1 MSPLCQQRCRRRW
14 EIHFKGENVPVFCSL
29 LTKVVVL
36 PLTIP
41 LANEMRSQV
50 NITRSPL
57 HDSSLEATEV
67 WAEKTRCK
75 KPLKYWVIFNNLIH
89 IIGASR
95 SISSI
100 RLWVWLQIKCEN
112 AHVQSFKLTF
122 WRLNDLL
129 LLYLNF
135 FFSPAWKTSTR
146 TSFLTFHSYH
156 FLTNGRNY
164 FPENWVDGN

>member
-1 MSPLCQQRCRRRW
+1 MKNWKETRCRLYVSKDAGEGGKSILKGKMSRSFALCWRRLW
-14 EIHFKGENVPVFCSL
+14 YYLWRFHWLMKCV
-29 LTKVVVL
+29 
-36 PLTIP
+36 
-41 LANEMRSQV
+41 
-50 NITRSPL
+50 PL

-75 KPLKYWVIFNNLIH
+75 KPLKYWVIFNDLIH

-100 RLWVWLQIKCEN
+100 RLWLWLQIKCEN

-135 FFSPAWKTSTR
+135 FFFTGLKNVYANIVSNLPFL
-146 TSFLTFHSYH
+146 SFFDKW
-156 FLTNGRNY
+156 
-164 FPENWVDGN
+164 P